1 MTMASHELNDNTAVI
16 VDGIRTPFVRA
27 FREFNGFDAIEL
39 GRLALKALIRRT
51 GITRQV
57 DAVIWGGVILP
68 ATTPNTGREIV
79 LETDL
84 SPTVEAFTVTR
95 ACSSSLLAI
104 TQGVAAIER
113 GEFDVVIAGGSESV
127 SSAEVPLPRKL
138 IRTMAPVVM
147 DGKSAPL
154 DYLGALAQ
162 LAPFTDLMPRMPRV
176 AERSTGELMGEAA
189 DDMCRRNGISRA
201 AQDEFALKSHRR
213 AAEAVMSGRFRD
225 EIFPVEIAPGKSVY
239 TDSIIRGNID
249 YTKLAELRPVFRK
262 NGTVTAGNAS
272 ALTDGAACT
281 LIMSYRKARE
291 LGFKPKARFLSW
303 HYSGVDPRDQLLIG
317 PAISMPLAL
326 QRAGLTAI
334 DIDIVDIHEAFT
346 GQVLCVLKAFASQ
359 KFVSHH
365 AGAGAFAAEIAPQKI
380 NIHGGSVAIG
390 HPFAATGSRIVNT
403 VANSFG
409 RGESRRALIAI
420 CAAGG
425 LGAAAVLEKVDR

>member
-1 MTMASHELNDNTAVI
+1 MSTDTISDNTAVI
-16 VDGIRTPFVRA
+16 VDGVRTPFVRA
-27 FREFNGFDAIEL
+27 FHEYNSLDTIEL
-39 GRLALKALIRRT
+39 GRLAVRELLRRS
-51 GITRQV
+51 GVTRHV

-68 ATTPNTGREIV
+68 ATVPNTGREIV

-104 TQGVAAIER
+104 TQAAAAIER

-147 DGKSAPL
+147 DGKSGPL
-154 DYLGALAQ
+154 DFLGALAQ
-162 LAPFTDLMPRMPRV
+162 LAPFTDLVPRMPRV

-201 AQDEFALKSHRR
+201 AQDEMAMGSHRR
-213 AAEAVMSGRFRD
+213 AAQAVISGRFRD
-225 EIFPVEIAPGKSVY
+225 EIFPVEISPGRSVY
-239 TDSIIRGNID
+239 TDTIIRGNID
-249 YTKLAELRPVFRK
+249 YAKLAQLRPVFRK

-281 LIMSYRKARE
+281 LVMSYRKARE
-291 LGFKPKARFLSW
+291 LGLKPKARLMSW

-326 QRAGLTAI
+326 KRAGLTAA
-334 DIDIVDIHEAFT
+334 DMDIVEIHEAFT

-359 KFVSHH
+359 EFVSRH
-365 AGAGAFAAEIAPQKI
+365 AGEGAVASEIAPHKI

-390 HPFAATGSRIVNT
+390 HPFAATGARIVNT
-403 VANSFG
+403 VANSLG
-409 RGESRRALIAI
+409 RGEGRRALISI

-425 LGAAAVLEKVDR
+425 LGAAAVLEKVD